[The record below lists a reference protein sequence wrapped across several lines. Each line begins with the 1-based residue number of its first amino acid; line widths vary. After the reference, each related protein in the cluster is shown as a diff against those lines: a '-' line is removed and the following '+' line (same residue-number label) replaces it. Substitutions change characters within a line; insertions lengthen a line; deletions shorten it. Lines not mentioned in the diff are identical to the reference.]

1 MQATINAIRHNLGA
15 PPRQFGWLAR
25 QYHRQLHPLWL
36 TRNDPLIEQFRARE
50 LLFTHGSVVWA
61 ALIQANELLF
71 KRGRFDSPAM
81 VLFAPDES
89 MDAHPAWLATVATD
103 LYRLKDATADHPEE
117 HNYGA
122 MLADEME
129 RALGWTVP
137 ASITGGKLLKS
148 TSILV
153 CRRHLP
159 RGVLSENIFPLLI
172 HQDTPAAMIVP
183 CRYWPRG

>member
-1 MQATINAIRHNLGA
+1 LQATIEAIRDNLGA
-15 PPRQFGWLAR
+15 PPRQFGWLASR
-25 QYHRQLHPLWL
+25 YNRPSRPLWL
-36 TRNDPLIEQFRARE
+36 TRSDPLCEQYRASE
-50 LLFTHGSVVWA
+50 LLLTHGSVVWG

-71 KRGRFDSPAM
+71 KWGPSDSPAM

-89 MDAHPAWLATVATD
+89 MDAHPAWLATVAVE
-103 LYRLKDATADHPEE
+103 LYSLKGASADDPEE
-117 HNYGA
+117 RNYGA

-137 ASITGGKLLKS
+137 ARISGGKLLKS
-148 TSILV
+148 TSIVV

-172 HQDTPAAMIVP
+172 HEDTPAAMIVP
-183 CRYWPRG
+183 SRYWPRI